1 MATVINW
8 QVVYQSLRDA
18 GYPTAIIAQT
28 AGFNR
33 STVSTVMN
41 GGGHPEHEPK
51 FSNGAQ
57 LLNTV
62 KQAVA
67 EGRLPPETLEQIKR
81 KPVAGS

>member
-8 QVVYQSLRDA
+8 QRVYQALRDA
-18 GYPTAIIAQT
+18 GYPTIIVAQT

-33 STVSTVMN
+33 STISSVISGN
-41 GGGHPEHEPK
+41 GHPEHEPK

-57 LLNTV
+57 LLSTV

-67 EGRLPPETLEQIKR
+67 DGRLEAQVLEEIKR
-81 KPVAGS
+81 RPVAGE